1 MSLVYDMEIIRLITL
16 FENITG
22 CTVRDC
28 ILEDNVIYYIVD
40 EGKLGLAIGKNGS
53 SVKNAE
59 RIIRKKIKVFEY
71 DSDPVN
77 FVKKIIPQ
85 TKEIELTENNG
96 KKVIKIKVPKKD
108 KPFVIGRGGKN
119 IKVYRK
125 ILKRNHKIYDIE
137 VR

>member
-1 MSLVYDMEIIRLITL
+1 MSLTYDMDVIRLITL

-28 ILEDNVIYYIVD
+28 VLEDDVVYYIIH

-53 SVKNAE
+53 SIKNAE
-59 RIIRKKIKVFEY
+59 KIIRKKIKVFEY
-71 DSDPVN
+71 DSDPIS
-77 FVKKIIPQ
+77 FVKKIIPH
-85 TKEIELTENNG
+85 TKNIELTENEG
-96 KKVIKIKVPKKD
+96 KKIIRIKVSKRD

-119 IKVYRK
+119 IKIYRK